1 MSADSSTTVPVSEGT
16 TINLSDNTLISDN
29 FVVNYN
35 ATIASLTVTGPAI
48 FNNDTV
54 NPIPTTS
61 SSDRGLGIYW
71 NVDVGLGET
80 TFLNY
85 GQKGGGGFTFYT
97 CTITNSPSMI
107 LRIDPGGN
115 LFCSALNCTSVVN
128 SGTLQCTGLSS
139 TGNILAGT
147 NSVSCGTLNCT
158 SVNNSGSSQCV
169 GLTSTGNISAGSNS
183 VTCGTLNCTSVNNS
197 GSSQCVG
204 VTSTGPIT
212 AGTQSVT
219 CGTLNC
225 TSVVDTGTV
234 QCNGLSSSGNI
245 AAGTNSVS
253 CGTLNCTS
261 VNNSGSSQCVG
272 LTSTAAISAG
282 TNSVTCGTVNCS
294 SLVNSGLT
302 QCVGLT
308 STGNISAGTNS
319 ITCGTLSCT
328 SEVDTGSLSCTSLSI
343 NGLSVG
349 YSSSLRTGT
358 LFRTPL
364 WSSGWNWSPATA
376 GGNSATSILAVQFT
390 HNLNISMTSLPF
402 FRFFICSDPGQTN
415 STQPVLG
422 TNTIMELYPNKSDS
436 NNVGVILGLKDANNI
451 SVVIYKTTQTPNI
464 NTSVWTTNGSVYVAQ
479 SYNAFYNAMWYMILA
494 Y

>member
-85 GQKGGGGFTFYT
+85 GQKGGGGFTFYN

-183 VTCGTLNCTSVNNS
+183 VT
-197 GSSQCVG
+197 
-204 VTSTGPIT
+204 
-212 AGTQSVT
+212 
-219 CGTLNC
+219 
-225 TSVVDTGTV
+225 
-234 QCNGLSSSGNI
+234 
-245 AAGTNSVS
+245 

-364 WSSGWNWSPATA
+364 WSSGWTWSPATG
-376 GGNSATSILAVQFT
+376 GGNSPTSILAVQFT